1 MNRIFQESRTETI
14 MRHTEAMFLALRMT
28 PAAWSV
34 DLVAE
39 YHRLVPAAA
48 RTVRFQAE
56 GSTANVLANNG
67 QMVNRL
73 RSLYEDNAI
82 RFPADLQEA
91 WVNCLREPYRN
102 ACRLDLA
109 MRDGTLYVAIPDL
122 VGCSD
127 LESVSRVTMAYA
139 GVLHSVAPTM
149 EDFVIDQKDR
159 PLIPPVVRSLDIML
173 GEVTSLRERYMRQL
187 LSIEGSSQVP
197 NA

>member
-1 MNRIFQESRTETI
+1 MNIIFQESRSETI
-14 MRHTEAMFLALRMT
+14 MRHTDAMFRELRMK

-34 DLVAE
+34 DLIAE
-39 YHRLVPAAA
+39 YHRLVPVEA
-48 RTVRFQAE
+48 RTVTWQMDGLADRVMA
-56 GSTANVLANNG
+56 ANGLT
-67 QMVNRL
+67 VNRF
-73 RSLYEDNAI
+73 RGLYDDNAI

-139 GVLHSVAPTM
+139 TMLHTVAPTM
-149 EDFVIDQKDR
+149 DDQVIDHKDE
-159 PLIPPVVRSLDIML
+159 PHIPPVLRALDKL
-173 GEVTSLRERYMRQL
+173 VGEATSLRERYARQL
-187 LSIEGSSQVP
+187 QLAKITTQVP